1 MLERHIQLRHSAY
14 DESQDTLMV
23 RRCMYFFYEARQE
36 TLYSGNV
43 DDESLVDLIIVMT
56 WSWSK
61 IWNVHKY
68 VKMYLVQITHAYIQ
82 NKNLNNIFNILLLT
96 DNWLLRQLNI
106 KVSA

>member
-56 WSWSK
+56 
-61 IWNVHKY
+61 
-68 VKMYLVQITHAYIQ
+68 
-82 NKNLNNIFNILLLT
+82 
-96 DNWLLRQLNI
+96 
-106 KVSA
+106 